1 MKPHALTVE
10 EVVKEQGVSEKG
22 LSKQEAEQRLEKYGK
37 NEIREKEQTSLVV
50 IFLKQFKSFLIFLL
64 IFAAIISALVGHAID
79 AIFIAAI
86 IFLNAVLGFTQ
97 EYRAEKAVRALKKIA
112 APKATVMRNGKE
124 KVISSN
130 KIVPGDIIVLKQG
143 DEVPADA
150 RLISEFNLSVNEAS
164 LTGESEPQSKQ
175 TKKMDED
182 TPLPDRKNMIYA
194 GTTVT
199 KGRGRAVVTE
209 TGMETKFGEIAED
222 IQSVTEQETPLQKRL
237 STLGTKLGIAVMAIA
252 AVIVVAGVLTGKP
265 LLRMALTGIALA
277 VAAVPEGLP
286 AVITMTLAIGM
297 KEMAKDNAVVRKL
310 LAVETLGST
319 TVICSDKTGTL
330 TKNDMELVESFVP
343 GPEDQL
349 FRTVALCND
358 TSPEAET
365 GDMTERALSKAA
377 KEKGFTKEGMGLERT
392 DEVSFSS
399 ERKIMTTMHEDG
411 SSHTK
416 GAPEVVLSKC
426 TKILTED
433 GVKKLDEKQ
442 EFLDKAEEM
451 ASEGQRV
458 LAAAYKEDKGDE
470 PEQEMIFL
478 GLTGLMD
485 PLRPEAKEAV
495 AKCEE
500 AGIRPIV
507 ITGDHALTAKA
518 IAKKAGIETE
528 GVIEGEEVEELSD
541 DELKEALET
550 VSVFARVSPSHKLRI
565 VELLEEERE
574 VVAVTGDGVN
584 DAPALK
590 KASIGVA
597 MGITG
602 TDVSKGAAEMILTDD
617 NFATIVK
624 AVKRGRIIFSNIRS
638 FVSYLLSANAGEI
651 LVLFTASVAGLAR
664 LPLLPIHLL
673 WVNLVT
679 DGLPA
684 LALGVSPAE
693 KGIMERKPRSRDEP
707 VINKEVAALIVL
719 IGIVITV
726 LILTLFLT
734 ASPEKGTTM
743 AFTSL
748 VVSELFFAFS
758 CQSMKEPATAARFK
772 DKYLFMSVIGSLVLQ
787 AIVVYTPVIQQAFG
801 TVPLG
806 IFDWFKVFGAGLIV
820 FTAAEVF
827 KKVYTSRGV

>member
-1 MKPHALTVE
+1 
-10 EVVKEQGVSEKG
+10 
-22 LSKQEAEQRLEKYGK
+22 
-37 NEIREKEQTSLVV
+37 
-50 IFLKQFKSFLIFLL
+50 
-64 IFAAIISALVGHAID
+64 
-79 AIFIAAI
+79 
-86 IFLNAVLGFTQ
+86 
-97 EYRAEKAVRALKKIA
+97 
-112 APKATVMRNGKE
+112 
-124 KVISSN
+124 
-130 KIVPGDIIVLKQG
+130 
-143 DEVPADA
+143 
-150 RLISEFNLSVNEAS
+150 
-164 LTGESEPQSKQ
+164 
-175 TKKMDED
+175 
-182 TPLPDRKNMIYA
+182 
-194 GTTVT
+194 
-199 KGRGRAVVTE
+199 
-209 TGMETKFGEIAED
+209 
-222 IQSVTEQETPLQKRL
+222 
-237 STLGTKLGIAVMAIA
+237 
-252 AVIVVAGVLTGKP
+252 
-265 LLRMALTGIALA
+265 
-277 VAAVPEGLP
+277 
-286 AVITMTLAIGM
+286 
-297 KEMAKDNAVVRKL
+297 
-310 LAVETLGST
+310 
-319 TVICSDKTGTL
+319 
-330 TKNDMELVESFVP
+330 
-343 GPEDQL
+343 
-349 FRTVALCND
+349 
-358 TSPEAET
+358 
-365 GDMTERALSKAA
+365 
-377 KEKGFTKEGMGLERT
+377 
-392 DEVSFSS
+392 
-399 ERKIMTTMHEDG
+399 
-411 SSHTK
+411 
-416 GAPEVVLSKC
+416 
-426 TKILTED
+426 
-433 GVKKLDEKQ
+433 
-442 EFLDKAEEM
+442 
-451 ASEGQRV
+451 
-458 LAAAYKEDKGDE
+458 
-470 PEQEMIFL
+470 
-478 GLTGLMD
+478 MD
-485 PLRPEAKEAV
+485 PLRTEAKEAV

-758 CQSMKEPATAARFK
+758 CQSMKEPATAAGFK

-787 AIVVYTPVIQQAFG
+787 AVVVYTPVIQQAFG

-820 FTAAEVF
+820 FVAAEVF